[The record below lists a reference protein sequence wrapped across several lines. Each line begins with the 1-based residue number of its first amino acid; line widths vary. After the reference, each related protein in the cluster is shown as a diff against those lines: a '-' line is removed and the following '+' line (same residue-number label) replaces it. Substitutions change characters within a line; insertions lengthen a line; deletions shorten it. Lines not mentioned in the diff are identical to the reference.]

1 MSLCGFSPH
10 GAVYLFILI
19 LSNLC
24 FTEGL
29 LLYTILLFSI
39 KYQQESDTYIHVP
52 IPFEPPSLLP
62 RPTPLD

>member
-24 FTEGL
+24 FIEGL

-52 IPFEPPSLLP
+52 IPF
-62 RPTPLD
+62 